1 MFNPAN
7 ETHFSLSIEGLEHD
21 LQVLEFS
28 GREAISQPYRFE
40 VELISENAEL
50 DLQSLLHQRTF
61 LAFTPDGLG
70 IHGLIY
76 QVAQAESGKRL
87 TRYKLS
93 IVPQLS
99 YLALRTNQRIFQH
112 LTVPQIVAQVLQ
124 EHGIALGDYQFQLGP
139 TVYPTRDYCV
149 QYDESD
155 LHFIQRL
162 CEEEGIHY
170 HFQHSAQG
178 HVLVFGDDQSAFG
191 KLGQPTAYLQDTGMT
206 ADEPVIKRFAVRLET
221 RTSRITRRDY
231 DFEQPRLLMEA
242 AFKEDR
248 DPEAKP
254 LPDLEDYDYPG
265 RFVDRARG
273 KHLSQRHLERH
284 RADYRLAEGRG
295 DQPKLLSGHFLEL
308 SDHPRPD
315 YNDLWLLHEVIHQGK
330 QPQVL
335 EESVT
340 SHTDANDGF
349 QQGYRNH
356 FTATPW
362 DVPFRPPLTHP
373 KPKVLGSQT
382 AVVTGPAGEEIHC
395 DEYGRI
401 KVQFF
406 WDREGQADDKTSC
419 WLRVASSW
427 AGDGYGG
434 IAIPRIGMEVL
445 VTFLEGDPDQPLVT
459 GCLYHAEHVV
469 PYDLPANKTRT
480 VFKTLSTPGGGGYNE
495 LRIEDKKGAEQ
506 IYLHAQRD
514 WDENIEYD
522 QKIRVGNE
530 RHDTVEANSYTELKA
545 EENLTV
551 KTERKVEVKPDD
563 HLTVGQNQHI
573 KLGTAQLTK
582 AGREIHLKAGQKMVI
597 EAGTELTL
605 KAGGSFIK
613 LDPGGITLLGPLA
626 KINAGGAPGKGSGI
640 KIKPPVLPGA
650 ADGDK
655 AGDVLEQV
663 VGNAVEPRPNQL
675 AVRLAPLPSLPGYAD
690 EPYQLFADGALLEK
704 GFSDAQGYVRFDHRP
719 GTQSYVI
726 ETVNGHRFTLAVKEQ
741 ADDQSRSL
749 SERLGRQ
756 GYRDYPTQA
765 ASLEPLQDTADFRRL
780 SAGQHKDTE

>member
-40 VELISENAEL
+40 LELISENAEL

-191 KLGQPTAYLQDTGMT
+191 KLGQPTAYLQDNGMT

>member
-21 LQVLEFS
+21 LQVLAFN
-28 GREAISQPYRFE
+28 GRDAISQPYRFE
-40 VELISENAEL
+40 LELVSERPDL
-50 DLQSLLHQRTF
+50 DLQSLLHQPAF
-61 LAFTPDGLG
+61 LAFSPEGPG
-70 IHGLIY
+70 IHGLIF
-76 QVAQAESGKRL
+76 QVAQGESGKRL
-87 TRYKLS
+87 TRYTLS

-99 YLALRTNQRIFQH
+99 YLGLRTNQRIFQH
-112 LTVPQIVAQVLQ
+112 LTVPQIIAQVLE
-124 EHGIALGDYQFQLGP
+124 EHGIVQGGYQFLLGP
-139 TVYPTRDYCV
+139 TVYPKRDYCV

-155 LHFIQRL
+155 LHFVQRL

-170 HFQHSAQG
+170 HFQHSEQG

-191 KLGQPTAYLQDTGMT
+191 KLGQPTAYLQDNGMT

-221 RTSRITRRDY
+221 RTSRTTRRDY
-231 DFEQPRLLMEA
+231 DFEQPRLLLEA
-242 AFKEDR
+242 AAKPTQDA
-248 DPEAKP
+248 EAKP
-254 LPDLEDYDYPG
+254 QPDLEDYDYPG
-265 RFVDRARG
+265 RFVDRTRG
-273 KHLSQRHLERH
+273 KHLSQRNLERH

-315 YNDLWLLHEVIHQGK
+315 CNGLWLLREITHEGK

-340 SHTDANDGF
+340 SHTDVSDGF
-349 QQGYRNH
+349 TQGYRNT

-362 DVPFRPPLTHP
+362 DVPFRPPLNHP

-406 WDREGQADDKTSC
+406 WDREGQANDTTSC
-419 WLRVASSW
+419 WLRVSSSW

-459 GCLYHAEHVV
+459 GCLYHAAHVV
-469 PYDLPANKTRT
+469 PYDLPANKTRS
-480 VFKTLSTPGGGGYNE
+480 VFKTLSSPGGGGYNE

-514 WDENIEYD
+514 WDENIEHD
-522 QKIRVGNE
+522 QKIRVGHE

-545 EENLTV
+545 EEHLTV
-551 KTERKVEVKPDD
+551 KAERKVEVKPDD
-563 HLTVGQNQHI
+563 HLTIGQNQHI

-605 KAGGSFIK
+605 QAGGSFIK
-613 LDPGGITLLGPLA
+613 LDPGGISLNGPMA
-626 KINAGGAPGKGSGI
+626 KINAGGAAGKGSGI
-640 KIKPPVLPGA
+640 GIKPPVLPGA
-650 ADGDK
+650 ADNDK
-655 AGDVLEQV
+655 AGSLLDEALI
-663 VGNAVEPRPNQL
+663 NAL
-675 AVRLAPLPSLPGYAD
+675 AAPKAKPKRT
-690 EPYQLFADGALLEK
+690 FN
-704 GFSDAQGYVRFDHRP
+704 FSG
-719 GTQSYVI
+719 
-726 ETVNGHRFTLAVKEQ
+726 
-741 ADDQSRSL
+741 
-749 SERLGRQ
+749 
-756 GYRDYPTQA
+756 
-765 ASLEPLQDTADFRRL
+765 
-780 SAGQHKDTE
+780 

>member
-1 MFNPAN
+1 MFSPAN
-7 ETHFSLSIEGLEHD
+7 ETHFSLSIKGLEHD

-40 VELISENAEL
+40 VDLISEQPDL
-50 DLQSLLHQRTF
+50 DLQSLLHQRAF
-61 LAFTPDGLG
+61 LAFSPDGLG

-76 QVAQAESGKRL
+76 QVAQGESGKRL
-87 TRYKLS
+87 ARYKLS

-124 EHGIALGDYQFQLGP
+124 EHGIVQGGYQFQLGP
-139 TVYPTRDYCV
+139 TVYPKRDYCV

-155 LHFIQRL
+155 LHFVQRL

-170 HFQHSAQG
+170 HFQHSSQG

-191 KLGQPTAYLQDTGMT
+191 KLGQPTAYLQDNGMT

-221 RTSRITRRDY
+221 RTSRTTRRDY
-231 DFEQPRLLMEA
+231 DFEQPRLLLEA

-308 SDHPRPD
+308 SDHPRQD
-315 YNDLWLLHEVIHQGK
+315 YNSLWLLHEVIHQGK

-335 EESVT
+335 EESITDV
-340 SHTDANDGF
+340 SPPSPIHGRGAGGEGLSDANF
-349 QQGYRNH
+349 IQGYRNH

-362 DVPFRPPLTHP
+362 DIPYRPPLAHP

-427 AGDGYGG
+427 AGDNYGG

-469 PYDLPANKTRT
+469 PYDLPANKTRS
-480 VFKTLSTPGGGGYNE
+480 VFKTLSTPGAGGYNE

-514 WDENIEYD
+514 WDENIEHD
-522 QKIRVGNE
+522 QKIRVGHE
-530 RHDTVEANSYTELKA
+530 RHDTVEANSYTELQV
-545 EENLTV
+545 EEHLTV

-573 KLGTAQLTK
+573 KLGTAQLTQ
-582 AGREIHLKAGQKMVI
+582 AGREIHLKAGQKMLI
-597 EAGTELTL
+597 EAGTELTIN
-605 KAGGSFIK
+605 AGGSFIK
-613 LDPGGITLLGPLA
+613 LDPGGITVSGPIA

-640 KIKPPVLPGA
+640 KIKPPLLPGA
-650 ADGDK
+650 ADSDK
-655 AGDVLEQV
+655 AGSLLDEALVNSLQKTE
-663 VGNAVEPRPNQL
+663 NQPQ
-675 AVRLAPLPSLPGYAD
+675 AFF
-690 EPYQLFADGALLEK
+690 LF
-704 GFSDAQGYVRFDHRP
+704 
-719 GTQSYVI
+719 
-726 ETVNGHRFTLAVKEQ
+726 
-741 ADDQSRSL
+741 
-749 SERLGRQ
+749 SE
-756 GYRDYPTQA
+756 
-765 ASLEPLQDTADFRRL
+765 
-780 SAGQHKDTE
+780 